1 MSTFKYIKEGQ
12 SDNLIAR
19 VKEIVLNEY
28 VLENIEDNSEFK
40 ASLRGNIKR
49 KNGILVGDLV
59 EVEVSYDR
67 YMIKKILPR
76 KNSLIRPP
84 VANIDNLVIVVS
96 LSTPSPDFFLL
107 DKQIVLAKFKDI
119 LPIIVINNIDLNISD
134 ITNKDLSYIKNVYG
148 NLGFQIIEVSAK
160 NNIGIDVL
168 KEKLHNKISAFSGNS
183 GVGKSSII
191 NKIFGTNSLTFEVA
205 KKTNRGRHTT
215 KHVKIYKNE
224 DMYVLDTPG
233 FSSYELYDI
242 EYKEL
247 KNYYPDFLECKCD
260 YLDCSH
266 VFENEKVCGVK
277 KAINDGRIDKNRYDR
292 YVELFKK
299 LKDEYDRK
307 YKQSG

>member
-1 MSTFKYIKEGQ
+1 M
-12 SDNLIAR
+12 IAR

-96 LSTPSPDFFLL
+96 LSTQSPYLFLL

-119 LPIIVINNIDLNISD
+119 LPIIVINKIDLNISD

-307 YKQSG
+307 YK

>member
-1 MSTFKYIKEGQ
+1 M
-12 SDNLIAR
+12 IAR

-28 VLENIEDNSEFK
+28 ILENIEDNSEFK

-119 LPIIVINNIDLNISD
+119 LPIIVINKIDLNISD

-247 KNYYPDFLECKCD
+247 KNYYSDFLECKCD

-307 YKQSG
+307 YK

>member
-1 MSTFKYIKEGQ
+1 M
-12 SDNLIAR
+12 IAR

-49 KNGILVGDLV
+49 RNGILVGDLV

-96 LSTPSPDFFLL
+96 LSAPSPDFFLL

-119 LPIIVINNIDLNISD
+119 LPIIVINKIDLNISD

-307 YKQSG
+307 YK

>member
-1 MSTFKYIKEGQ
+1 M
-12 SDNLIAR
+12 IAR

-28 VLENIEDNSEFK
+28 ILENIEDNCEIK

-119 LPIIVINNIDLNISD
+119 LPIIVINKIDLNISD

-191 NKIFGTNSLTFEVA
+191 NTIFGTNSLTYEVA

-247 KNYYPDFLECKCD
+247 KNYYPDFLKCKCD

-266 VFENEKVCGVK
+266 VLENEKVCGVK
-277 KAINDGRIDKNRYDR
+277 KAINDGKIDKNRYDR

-307 YKQSG
+307 YK

>member
-1 MSTFKYIKEGQ
+1 M
-12 SDNLIAR
+12 IAR

-119 LPIIVINNIDLNISD
+119 LPIIVINKIDLNISD

-307 YKQSG
+307 YK

>member
-1 MSTFKYIKEGQ
+1 M
-12 SDNLIAR
+12 IAR

-28 VLENIEDNSEFK
+28 ILENIEDNSEFK

-84 VANIDNLVIVVS
+84 VANIDNLVVVVS

-119 LPIIVINNIDLNISD
+119 LPIIVINKIDLNISD

-191 NKIFGTNSLTFEVA
+191 NKIFGTNSLTYEVA

-266 VFENEKVCGVK
+266 VLENEKVCGVK

-307 YKQSG
+307 YK

>member
-1 MSTFKYIKEGQ
+1 M
-12 SDNLIAR
+12 IAR

-119 LPIIVINNIDLNISD
+119 LPIIVINKIDLNISD

-168 KEKLHNKISAFSGNS
+168 KEKLHDKISAFSGNS

-307 YKQSG
+307 YK

>member
-1 MSTFKYIKEGQ
+1 M
-12 SDNLIAR
+12 IAR

-119 LPIIVINNIDLNISD
+119 LPIIVINKIDLNISD

-160 NNIGIDVL
+160 NNIGINVL

-191 NKIFGTNSLTFEVA
+191 NKIFGTDSLTFEVA

-307 YKQSG
+307 YK

>member
-1 MSTFKYIKEGQ
+1 M
-12 SDNLIAR
+12 IAR

-107 DKQIVLAKFKDI
+107 DKQIVLAKLKDI
-119 LPIIVINNIDLNISD
+119 LPIIVINKIDLNISD

-266 VFENEKVCGVK
+266 VFENEKVCGIK

-307 YKQSG
+307 YK

>member
-1 MSTFKYIKEGQ
+1 M
-12 SDNLIAR
+12 IAR

-49 KNGILVGDLV
+49 RNGILVGDLV

-119 LPIIVINNIDLNISD
+119 LPIIVINKIDLNISD

-247 KNYYPDFLECKCD
+247 KNYYPDFLECNCD

-307 YKQSG
+307 YK

>member
-1 MSTFKYIKEGQ
+1 M
-12 SDNLIAR
+12 IAR

-119 LPIIVINNIDLNISD
+119 LPIIVINKIDLNISD

-266 VFENEKVCGVK
+266 VLENENVCGVK

-307 YKQSG
+307 YK

>member
-1 MSTFKYIKEGQ
+1 M
-12 SDNLIAR
+12 IAR

-28 VLENIEDNSEFK
+28 ILENIEDNSEFK

-119 LPIIVINNIDLNISD
+119 LPIIVINKIDLNISD

-168 KEKLHNKISAFSGNS
+168 KEKLHNKISAFSGNP

-247 KNYYPDFLECKCD
+247 KNYYSDFLECKCD

-307 YKQSG
+307 YK

>member
-1 MSTFKYIKEGQ
+1 M
-12 SDNLIAR
+12 IAR

-49 KNGILVGDLV
+49 RNGILVGDLV

-96 LSTPSPDFFLL
+96 LSTPSPDLFLL

-119 LPIIVINNIDLNISD
+119 LPIIVINKIDLNISD

-266 VFENEKVCGVK
+266 VLENEKVCGVK

-307 YKQSG
+307 YK

>member
-1 MSTFKYIKEGQ
+1 M
-12 SDNLIAR
+12 IAR

-119 LPIIVINNIDLNISD
+119 LPIIVINKIDLNISD

-247 KNYYPDFLECKCD
+247 KNYYSDFLECKCD

-307 YKQSG
+307 YK

>member
-1 MSTFKYIKEGQ
+1 M
-12 SDNLIAR
+12 IAR

-28 VLENIEDNSEFK
+28 VSENIEDNSEFK

-119 LPIIVINNIDLNISD
+119 LPIIVINKIDLNISD

-307 YKQSG
+307 YK

>member
-1 MSTFKYIKEGQ
+1 M
-12 SDNLIAR
+12 IAR

-119 LPIIVINNIDLNISD
+119 LPIIVINKIDLNISD

-215 KHVKIYKNE
+215 KHVKLYKNE

-307 YKQSG
+307 YK

>member
-1 MSTFKYIKEGQ
+1 M
-12 SDNLIAR
+12 IAR

-84 VANIDNLVIVVS
+84 VANIDNLVVVVS
-96 LSTPSPDFFLL
+96 LSTPGPDFFLL

-119 LPIIVINNIDLNISD
+119 LPIIVINKIDLNISD

-215 KHVKIYKNE
+215 KHVKIYNNE
-224 DMYVLDTPG
+224 YMYVLDTPG

-307 YKQSG
+307 YK

>member
-1 MSTFKYIKEGQ
+1 M
-12 SDNLIAR
+12 IAR

-119 LPIIVINNIDLNISD
+119 LPIIVINKIDLNISD

-266 VFENEKVCGVK
+266 VLENEKVCGVK

-292 YVELFKK
+292 YVELFKE

-307 YKQSG
+307 YK

>member
-1 MSTFKYIKEGQ
+1 M
-12 SDNLIAR
+12 IAR

-96 LSTPSPDFFLL
+96 LSTPSPDSFLL

-119 LPIIVINNIDLNISD
+119 LPIIVINKIDLNISD

-266 VFENEKVCGVK
+266 VFENEKVCGIK

-307 YKQSG
+307 YK

>member
-1 MSTFKYIKEGQ
+1 M
-12 SDNLIAR
+12 IAR

-96 LSTPSPDFFLL
+96 LSTPSPDFLLL

-119 LPIIVINNIDLNISD
+119 LPIIVINKIDLNISD

-307 YKQSG
+307 YK

>member
-1 MSTFKYIKEGQ
+1 M
-12 SDNLIAR
+12 IAR

-67 YMIKKILPR
+67 YLIKKILPR

-119 LPIIVINNIDLNISD
+119 LPIIVINKIDLNISD

-266 VFENEKVCGVK
+266 VFENERVCGVK

-307 YKQSG
+307 YK

>member
-1 MSTFKYIKEGQ
+1 M
-12 SDNLIAR
+12 IAR

-119 LPIIVINNIDLNISD
+119 LPIIVINKIDLNISD

-168 KEKLHNKISAFSGNS
+168 KERLHNKISAFSGNS

-307 YKQSG
+307 YK

>member
-1 MSTFKYIKEGQ
+1 M
-12 SDNLIAR
+12 IAR

-119 LPIIVINNIDLNISD
+119 LPIIVINKIDLNISD

-168 KEKLHNKISAFSGNS
+168 KEKLHNKISAFSGDS

-307 YKQSG
+307 YK

>member
-1 MSTFKYIKEGQ
+1 M
-12 SDNLIAR
+12 IAR

-28 VLENIEDNSEFK
+28 ILENIENNSEFK

-84 VANIDNLVIVVS
+84 VANIDNLVVVVS

-119 LPIIVINNIDLNISD
+119 LPIIVINKIDLNISD

-247 KNYYPDFLECKCD
+247 KNHYPDFLECKCD

-307 YKQSG
+307 YK

>member
-1 MSTFKYIKEGQ
+1 M
-12 SDNLIAR
+12 IAR

-119 LPIIVINNIDLNISD
+119 LPIIVINKIDLNISD
-134 ITNKDLSYIKNVYG
+134 ITNKDLSYIKNVYE

-307 YKQSG
+307 YK

>member
-1 MSTFKYIKEGQ
+1 M
-12 SDNLIAR
+12 IAR
-19 VKEIVLNEY
+19 VKEVVLNEY
-28 VLENIEDNSEFK
+28 ILENIENNSEFK

-119 LPIIVINNIDLNISD
+119 LPIIVINKIDLNISD

-191 NKIFGTNSLTFEVA
+191 NTIFGTNSLTFEVA

-247 KNYYPDFLECKCD
+247 KNYYPDFSEYKCD

-307 YKQSG
+307 YK

>member
-1 MSTFKYIKEGQ
+1 M
-12 SDNLIAR
+12 IAR

-96 LSTPSPDFFLL
+96 LSTPSPDLFLL

-119 LPIIVINNIDLNISD
+119 LPIIVINKIDLNISD

-247 KNYYPDFLECKCD
+247 KNYYPDVLECKCD

-307 YKQSG
+307 YK

>member
-1 MSTFKYIKEGQ
+1 M
-12 SDNLIAR
+12 IAR

-28 VLENIEDNSEFK
+28 ILENIEDNSEFK

-96 LSTPSPDFFLL
+96 LSIPSPDFFLL

-119 LPIIVINNIDLNISD
+119 LPIIVINKIDLNISD

-307 YKQSG
+307 YK

>member
-1 MSTFKYIKEGQ
+1 M
-12 SDNLIAR
+12 IAR

-84 VANIDNLVIVVS
+84 VVNIDNLVIVVS

-119 LPIIVINNIDLNISD
+119 LPIIVINKIDLNISD

-307 YKQSG
+307 YK

>member
-1 MSTFKYIKEGQ
+1 M
-12 SDNLIAR
+12 IAR

-28 VLENIEDNSEFK
+28 ILENIEDNSEIK

-119 LPIIVINNIDLNISD
+119 LPIIVINKIDLNISD

-168 KEKLHNKISAFSGNS
+168 KGELHNKISAFSGNS

-247 KNYYPDFLECKCD
+247 KNYYSDFLECKCD

-307 YKQSG
+307 YK

>member
-1 MSTFKYIKEGQ
+1 M
-12 SDNLIAR
+12 IAR

-119 LPIIVINNIDLNISD
+119 LPIIVINKIDLNISD

-148 NLGFQIIEVSAK
+148 NLGFQIIEVSTK

-266 VFENEKVCGVK
+266 VFENEKVCGIK

-307 YKQSG
+307 YK

>member
-1 MSTFKYIKEGQ
+1 M
-12 SDNLIAR
+12 IAR

-107 DKQIVLAKFKDI
+107 DKQIVLAKFKEI
-119 LPIIVINNIDLNISD
+119 LPIIVINKIDLNISD

-307 YKQSG
+307 YK

>member
-1 MSTFKYIKEGQ
+1 M
-12 SDNLIAR
+12 IAR

-28 VLENIEDNSEFK
+28 ILENIEDNSEIK

-119 LPIIVINNIDLNISD
+119 LPIIVINKIDLNISD

-168 KEKLHNKISAFSGNS
+168 KENLHNKISAFSGNS

-307 YKQSG
+307 YK

>member
-1 MSTFKYIKEGQ
+1 M
-12 SDNLIAR
+12 IAR

-49 KNGILVGDLV
+49 RNGILVGDLV

-96 LSTPSPDFFLL
+96 LSTPSLDFFLL

-119 LPIIVINNIDLNISD
+119 LPIIVINKIDLNISD

-307 YKQSG
+307 YK

>member
-1 MSTFKYIKEGQ
+1 M
-12 SDNLIAR
+12 IAR

-49 KNGILVGDLV
+49 RNGILVGDLV

-119 LPIIVINNIDLNISD
+119 LPIIVINKIDLNISD

-307 YKQSG
+307 YK

>member
-1 MSTFKYIKEGQ
+1 M
-12 SDNLIAR
+12 IAR

-96 LSTPSPDFFLL
+96 LSTPSPDLFLL

-119 LPIIVINNIDLNISD
+119 LPIIVINKIDLNISD

-168 KEKLHNKISAFSGNS
+168 KERLHNKISAFSGNS

-307 YKQSG
+307 YK

>member
-1 MSTFKYIKEGQ
+1 M
-12 SDNLIAR
+12 IAR

-28 VLENIEDNSEFK
+28 ILENIEDNSEFK

-84 VANIDNLVIVVS
+84 VANIDNLVVVVS

-119 LPIIVINNIDLNISD
+119 LPIIVINKIDLNISD

-168 KEKLHNKISAFSGNS
+168 KENLHDKISAFSGNS

-307 YKQSG
+307 YK

>member
-1 MSTFKYIKEGQ
+1 M
-12 SDNLIAR
+12 IAR

-96 LSTPSPDFFLL
+96 LSTPSPDLFLL

-119 LPIIVINNIDLNISD
+119 LPIIVINKIDLNISD

-183 GVGKSSII
+183 GVGKSCII

-307 YKQSG
+307 YK

>member
-1 MSTFKYIKEGQ
+1 M
-12 SDNLIAR
+12 IAR

-28 VLENIEDNSEFK
+28 ILENIENNSEFK

-119 LPIIVINNIDLNISD
+119 LPIIVINKIDLNISD

-191 NKIFGTNSLTFEVA
+191 NKIFGTNSLTYEVA

-307 YKQSG
+307 YK

>member
-1 MSTFKYIKEGQ
+1 M
-12 SDNLIAR
+12 IAR

-28 VLENIEDNSEFK
+28 ILENIEDNSEIK

-59 EVEVSYDR
+59 EVELSYDR

-96 LSTPSPDFFLL
+96 LSSPSPDFFLL
-107 DKQIVLAKFKDI
+107 DKQIVLAKSKDI
-119 LPIIVINNIDLNISD
+119 LPIIVINKIDLNISD
-134 ITNKDLSYIKNVYG
+134 ITSKDLSYIKNVYG
-148 NLGFQIIEVSAK
+148 NLGIQIIEVSAK

-247 KNYYPDFLECKCD
+247 KNFYPDFLECKCD

-307 YKQSG
+307 YK